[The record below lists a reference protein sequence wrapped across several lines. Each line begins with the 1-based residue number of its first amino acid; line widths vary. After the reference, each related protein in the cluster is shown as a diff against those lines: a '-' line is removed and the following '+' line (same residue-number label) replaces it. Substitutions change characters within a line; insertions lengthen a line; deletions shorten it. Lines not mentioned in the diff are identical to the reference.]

1 MNIGSEKIN
10 PSEAGSSRSQSHSQ
24 VSRSESLW
32 SRVRAPGKC
41 SVALARSRLATRRRP
56 ELQKLTQP
64 RQSTAPVLERFLRFF
79 FLVFD
84 LFTSL
89 ISYPSVHACIGD
101 PRVDLTSLRVVC
113 FITKEVHV

>member
-32 SRVRAPGKC
+32 SRVRAP
-41 SVALARSRLATRRRP
+41 
-56 ELQKLTQP
+56 
-64 RQSTAPVLERFLRFF
+64 APVLNDFF
-79 FLVFD
+79 CDVSP
-84 LFTSL
+84 FTSL

>member
-32 SRVRAPGKC
+32 SRVRAP
-41 SVALARSRLATRRRP
+41 
-56 ELQKLTQP
+56 
-64 RQSTAPVLERFLRFF
+64 APVLERFLRFF

>member
-32 SRVRAPGKC
+32 SRVRAP
-41 SVALARSRLATRRRP
+41 
-56 ELQKLTQP
+56 
-64 RQSTAPVLERFLRFF
+64 APVRFF
-79 FLVFD
+79 FLVFE